1 MTVDAQCRA
10 VLIVFH
16 FSDNTNICSF
26 QVNICQ
32 FSDLTLLVDR
42 KDICPVKKILIVF
55 LYVQVNVRILK
66 MVEPVCII
74 ATAKVTITGN
84 VIECSSSK
92 L

>member
-42 KDICPVKKILIVF
+42 KDICPVKKNSDCVSI
-55 LYVQVNVRILK
+55 
-66 MVEPVCII
+66 
-74 ATAKVTITGN
+74 
-84 VIECSSSK
+84 CSSERTNTENGRTSMYNSHSK
-92 L
+92 SDNHWQCY